1 MTPVLEYELA
11 YKNKWDRV
19 RFKQQRTCQTVLTK
33 VTGYGKQT
41 EWRVS
46 IVTSSSNSMSL
57 SNKLPLPPAHHT
69 YSLTALNRDSAYQL
83 EVESSIYWTTF
94 LMNLATGTQE
104 IKISG

>member
-19 RFKQQRTCQTVLTK
+19 RLKQQHTCQPVLTK

-69 YSLTALNRDSAYQL
+69 YLLTALNRDSAYQL
-83 EVESSIYWTTF
+83 EVESSIIEPQF
-94 LMNLATGTQE
+94 
-104 IKISG
+104 